1 MNLVVF
7 LFYLVQRKKDDYA
20 SAENRIR
27 SEMLAA
33 GYLEALRSEM
43 MEQQKRKHEFSSKN
57 QRYSAPAGS
66 RQDRRGKVP

>member
-20 SAENRIR
+20 AAENRIR

-33 GYLEALRSEM
+33 GDLEALRSEM
-43 MEQQKRKHEFSSKN
+43 MEQQKRKHDFFKQKSMK
-57 QRYSAPAGS
+57 GS
-66 RQDRRGKVP
+66 FGRKSTKS